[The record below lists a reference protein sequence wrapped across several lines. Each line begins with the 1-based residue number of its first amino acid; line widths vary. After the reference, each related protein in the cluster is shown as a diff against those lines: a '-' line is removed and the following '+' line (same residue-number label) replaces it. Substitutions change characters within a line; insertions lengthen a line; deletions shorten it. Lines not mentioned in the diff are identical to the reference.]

1 MLFLYL
7 ASRSPRRR
15 ELLTQAG
22 IPFRLLDID
31 VDESVQAGETASAY
45 VERLARSKAEAGVLA
60 LRSGH
65 SDPSAPV
72 LAADTTVVLDGQILG
87 KPADADEAVAMLMR
101 LSGKEHLV
109 LTGIALFSAER
120 KLSQVVTT
128 KVRFANF
135 SQQQIK
141 RYVATGEPMDK
152 AGAYGIQGYGGVLVE
167 SMTGSY
173 SNVVGLPVRETAELA
188 SQFGVS
194 CWQTGS
200 N

>member
-31 VDESVQAGETASAY
+31 VDESVLMGEAPEVY
-45 VERLARSKAEAGVLA
+45 VERLARAKAKAGL
-60 LRSGH
+60 LLLQQGSYG
-65 SDPSAPV
+65 PSAPV
-72 LAADTTVVLDGQILG
+72 LSADTTVALDGHILS

-109 LTGIALFSAER
+109 HTGIALCSAER
-120 KLSQVVTT
+120 ILSQVVTT

-135 SQQQIK
+135 SQQQIE
-141 RYVATGEPMDK
+141 RYVATGESMDK

-167 SMTGSY
+167 SLTGSY